1 MGRKKPDD
9 IELEP
14 MGAEEPFEEEATLAD
29 EPADAPQHEHYAG
42 THEDRDGEA
51 AITSAG
57 RQRREGEAL
66 ITDG

>member
-1 MGRKKPDD
+1 MGRKKPND
-9 IELEP
+9 ELEP
-14 MGAEEPFEEEATLAD
+14 MGAEEPFEEDQPAAEA
-29 EPADAPQHEHYAG
+29 PAERPQHVDYAG